1 MQLTVGNNTQ
11 SSNFQDGDQDHSN
24 YSGGG
29 NYQNELFT
37 WKIKAGTN
45 RIYYLNVKKDKNDE
59 LYIVIKE
66 SKNLMDGGRD
76 VHRIMVFQKDFE
88 KFVFGMK
95 KTLEFINSQNSTPQD
110 NSSDLDLSK
119 QQEPEDQYSESPE
132 NLSRNT
138 EMDIEDAIELN

>member
-11 SSNFQDGDQDHSN
+11 SSNFQDGDQDQSN

-66 SKNLMDGGRD
+66 SKNLMYGGRD

-95 KTLEFINSQNSTPQD
+95 KTLEFINSQNSAPQD
-110 NSSDLDLSK
+110 NSSDLDLNK
-119 QQEPEDQYSESPE
+119 QQEPQDQYSESPE

>member
-11 SSNFQDGDQDHSN
+11 SSNFQDGDQDQSN

-110 NSSDLDLSK
+110 NSSDLDLNK
-119 QQEPEDQYSESPE
+119 QQEPQDQYSESPE
-132 NLSRNT
+132 NLTRNT